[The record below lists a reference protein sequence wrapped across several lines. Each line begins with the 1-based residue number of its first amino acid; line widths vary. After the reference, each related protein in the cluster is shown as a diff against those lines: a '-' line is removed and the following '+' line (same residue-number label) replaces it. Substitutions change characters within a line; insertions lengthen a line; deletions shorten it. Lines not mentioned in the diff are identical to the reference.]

1 MDSSSLFFIN
11 LTAVVI
17 RKGDLECCVL
27 WCWLLTGAGGEMY
40 FMNIVTESFSA
51 WLPVCSVLNSAKLL
65 RRAPASA
72 RYRSPAY
79 LFRRGR
85 SRCAKVNPITHV
97 QWKLGVTHL
106 YLEETCSVS
115 FWIEL
120 VIIPHFSNISL
131 GCFFFL
137 PLTVLFPLFFH
148 YFAIHAWSHVHIS
161 AYINNRIKHF
171 VQQKCSYQ

>member
-85 SRCAKVNPITHV
+85 SRCAKVNPITHI

-106 YLEETCSVS
+106 YLEETWVLTLLETFGNYVRTQLNKIHDNNQVS
-115 FWIEL
+115 FKHLMQKCYIQ
-120 VIIPHFSNISL
+120 VITQLWSP
-131 GCFFFL
+131 
-137 PLTVLFPLFFH
+137 VLF
-148 YFAIHAWSHVHIS
+148 
-161 AYINNRIKHF
+161 
-171 VQQKCSYQ
+171 